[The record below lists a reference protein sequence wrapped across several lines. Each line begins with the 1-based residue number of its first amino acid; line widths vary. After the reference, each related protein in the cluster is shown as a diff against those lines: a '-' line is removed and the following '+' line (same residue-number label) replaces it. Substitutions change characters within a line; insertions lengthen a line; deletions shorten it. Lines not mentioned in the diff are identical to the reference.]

1 LLEADVDLVE
11 RWLVEFYDLTSDL
24 PPLAGEVLAGF
35 GDVHERAT
43 RNGARHGTP
52 VIVSSAGRADARIN
66 LFFRTGTMAAAQP
79 ATWRRYAYALVVWL
93 EFLTVFGR
101 SWEHATAG
109 DIEAFKDWRLTDR
122 RNTGRV
128 QPTTFDTDRAALN
141 SFYTWAS
148 ARYGVVNPVPTV
160 GRGIARPG
168 REAGTGL
175 ERRGG
180 RDPLRPAGAS
190 RRQVKW
196 MLRPAFEQ
204 WRDVGLRGYGLDG
217 LRRPAWRGWNED
229 RDVAFVD
236 GLYGTGLR
244 LREWASIL
252 DVELAAPSG
261 RLARAWLAAA
271 CAKGG
276 RQGRFYR
283 IPVSVLRSVAAYTDA
298 LEGSRA
304 EAVRRAQREGRY
316 DRLPA
321 VRMVAGYN
329 ERTRALSIVDG
340 ARVRAVSV
348 DVVGPDERR
357 LLFRRTAAG
366 LEPLAL
372 WLGTDGLPKRPHGW
386 EDTFGDANTRVAREW
401 ARASGRDTPPLWCR
415 PHMCRHSFALK
426 WFSVLSL
433 VWEHRLEGFSAEEVK
448 DLRDTFGDL
457 WFQLA
462 GLLGHADPAT
472 TRAVYLEP
480 FCTLQV
486 DYLLSLL
493 DEEEKAGMDA
503 LVRAVAVSGGRTL
516 TGLGMPDGGDAGQ
529 AADRR

>member
-1 LLEADVDLVE
+1 VDLAE
-11 RWLVEFYDLTSDL
+11 RWLVEFYDFAAEL
-24 PPLAGEVLAGF
+24 PRVEGAVLAGF
-35 GDVHERAT
+35 GDVHERAA

-52 VIVSSAGRADARIN
+52 VIVSSAGRADARVN

-93 EFLTVFGR
+93 EFLAVFGR
-101 SWEHATAG
+101 SWDHATAG
-109 DIEAFKDWRLTDR
+109 DVEAFKDWRLTDR

-128 QPTTFDTDRAALN
+128 QPTSFDTDRAALN

-148 ARYGVVNPVPTV
+148 ARYGVLNPVPTV
-160 GRGIARPG
+160 GRGSPQL
-168 REAGTGL
+168 REPGTGL
-175 ERRGG
+175 DRRGG

-204 WRDVGLRGYGLDG
+204 WRDIGLRGYGLDG
-217 LRRPAWRGWNED
+217 LRRAQWRGWNED

-244 LREWASIL
+244 LREWASVL
-252 DVELAAPSG
+252 DVELPAPSG

-283 IPVSVLRSVAAYTDA
+283 IPSRVLRSVAAYTDPV
-298 LEGSRA
+298 EGSRA
-304 EAVRRAQREGRY
+304 EAVRRARREGRY
-316 DRLPA
+316 ERLSGVQLA
-321 VRMVAGYN
+321 AGYN
-329 ERTRALSIVDG
+329 PRTRVLSIMDG
-340 ARVRAVSV
+340 VQARPVSV

-357 LLFRRTAAG
+357 LLFRRTEAG

-372 WLGTDGLPKRPHGW
+372 WLGADGLPKRPHGW

-401 ARASGRDTPPLWCR
+401 ARAGGRDTPPLWCR

-433 VWEHRLEGFSAEEVK
+433 VWQRRIDGFTEQECQ
-448 DLRDTFGDL
+448 DLRDQFGDI
-457 WFQLA
+457 WYQLST
-462 GLLGHADPAT
+462 LLGHADPQT
-472 TRAVYLEP
+472 TRDYYLEP
-480 FCTLQV
+480 FTGLQV
-486 DYLLSLL
+486 DYLMALL
-493 DEEEKAGMDA
+493 DGDELAAVDG
-503 LVRAVAVSGGRTL
+503 LVRAVAADSDVVL
-516 TGLGMPDGGDAGQ
+516 TGRPSRPDGGEPAG
-529 AADRR
+529 AAR